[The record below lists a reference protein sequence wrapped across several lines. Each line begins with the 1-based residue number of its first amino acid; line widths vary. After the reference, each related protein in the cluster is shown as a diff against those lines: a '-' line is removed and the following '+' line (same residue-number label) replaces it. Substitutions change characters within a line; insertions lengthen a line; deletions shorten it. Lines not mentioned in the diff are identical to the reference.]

1 MDDINFYTKTIAR
14 DDYGSRSIVYPIELS
29 MKPIKPGSQY
39 NKTVFCIYTI
49 NYEGLLPFLQYLL
62 YKYPEG
68 DTLYFPFI
76 ESKASETDFLKKVL
90 KDYKYKIVGKKLFE
104 GKLLVYVNVE
114 NEKTELTK
122 HQAKDMWWWSTIDEI
137 VNIKSV
143 LAYKIHKSVV
153 DVFYNN
159 NDMCFLLYGN
169 DEKIYTPSV
178 YYKGGDKIE
187 STYLQM
193 VYGFFR
199 STVWNG
205 LGPFY
210 SFSSYDS
217 ALPLSIKYTA
227 YIGDQGNT
235 KSKTG
240 GIIRLVAFN
249 NNMKVFLNS
258 ISDKENKFSDVE
270 LVKLEDK
277 DFPEASKEKIMKF
290 RRMKDFDGDWSINF
304 DSAMIGN
311 VVENNE
317 ILYDGRTNFNVKDA
331 NNLLM
336 ISYSEISKENKN
348 PLML

>member
-1 MDDINFYTKTIAR
+1 M
-14 DDYGSRSIVYPIELS
+14 
-29 MKPIKPGSQY
+29 
-39 NKTVFCIYTI
+39 
-49 NYEGLLPFLQYLL
+49 
-62 YKYPEG
+62 
-68 DTLYFPFI
+68 
-76 ESKASETDFLKKVL
+76 
-90 KDYKYKIVGKKLFE
+90 
-104 GKLLVYVNVE
+104 
-114 NEKTELTK
+114 
-122 HQAKDMWWWSTIDEI
+122 
-137 VNIKSV
+137 
-143 LAYKIHKSVV
+143 
-153 DVFYNN
+153 
-159 NDMCFLLYGN
+159 
-169 DEKIYTPSV
+169 
-178 YYKGGDKIE
+178 
-187 STYLQM
+187 
-193 VYGFFR
+193 
-199 STVWNG
+199 
-205 LGPFY
+205 
-210 SFSSYDS
+210 
-217 ALPLSIKYTA
+217 
-227 YIGDQGNT
+227 IGDQGNT

-277 DFPEASKEKIMKF
+277 DFPEAGKEKIRKF